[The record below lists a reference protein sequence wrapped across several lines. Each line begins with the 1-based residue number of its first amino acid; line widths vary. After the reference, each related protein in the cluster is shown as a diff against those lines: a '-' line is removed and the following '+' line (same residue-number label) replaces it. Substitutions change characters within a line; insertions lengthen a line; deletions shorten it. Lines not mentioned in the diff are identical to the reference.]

1 MSKVSEA
8 VVRRARMETEKML
21 GVFEP
26 RPMRREIVR
35 MRLSHLLHEAFP
47 GEVPVFPDDPVVS
60 GVCADSR
67 LCRQGNVF
75 VAVPGTAVDG
85 ARFAMEASER
95 GAVAVVAEHRLDLP
109 EDVIQLTVPDA
120 RAAVADLAAA
130 FYGHP
135 ARDMTVIGITGTNGK
150 TSTALLLR
158 SVLDAAG
165 MKAALFGTIRYEIGA
180 RRIPSPTTTPDPVS
194 LQAFLA
200 EARDVGISAAVME
213 VSSHALVQQRTRAIR
228 MSAAVFTNLAPEHLD
243 YHRDFEAY
251 RAAKSLL
258 FEGLAPGAVAALNSE
273 DPSSAH
279 IASRTEGRVILYG
292 RNESASVRA
301 EEVRCDPD
309 GISFLLRLP
318 DGGEA
323 RITSPLLGYVNV
335 MNCLAAAAAAHG
347 LGIPVAK
354 IAEGLDAAPVVPGRL
369 ERVDAG
375 QPFTVLV
382 DYAHTDHALV
392 NVLRSI
398 RAFSGDR
405 RIITVMGCGGDR
417 DRLKRPRMG
426 RAASELSEA
435 VVVTSDNPRSEDPMA
450 IIGEILSGLEG
461 RTNFEVI
468 PDRRRAIRAAVRMA
482 GPDDIVLIAGKGH
495 ETYQIV
501 GGVVYPFDDSRVV
514 TEEIE
519 SGRRAE

>member
-1 MSKVSEA
+1 MQRVDEA
-8 VVRRARMETEKML
+8 EDRHVRIEAESVL
-21 GVFEP
+21 SIYEP
-26 RPMRREIVR
+26 RPMRREVVR
-35 MRLSHLLHEAFP
+35 MRLSQLLHEAFP
-47 GEVPVFPDDPVVS
+47 GVVPALPDDPVVS
-60 GVCADSR
+60 GVSVDSR

-85 ARFAMEASER
+85 ARFALEAAER
-95 GAVAVVAEHRLDLP
+95 GAVAVVAERRLDLP
-109 EDVIQLTVPDA
+109 DGVVELIVPDA

-135 ARDMTVIGITGTNGK
+135 ARDMTVVGVTGTNGK
-150 TSTALLLR
+150 TSTTLLLR
-158 SVLDAAG
+158 SILEAAG
-165 MKAALFGTIRYEIGA
+165 TKVALFGTILYEIGA

-200 EARDVGISAAVME
+200 EARDVGLSAAVME
-213 VSSHALVQQRTRAIR
+213 VSSHALVQQRTRAIP
-228 MSAAVFTNLAPEHLD
+228 MAAAVFTNLASEHLD

-279 IASRTEGRVILYG
+279 IASRTAGRVIRYG

-301 EEVRCDPD
+301 EQVRCGPG

-335 MNCLAAAAAAHG
+335 MNCLAAAAAAYG
-347 LGIPVAK
+347 LGTPLEA
-354 IAEGLDAAPVVPGRL
+354 IARGLDEAKVVPGRL
-369 ERVDAG
+369 ERVEAG

-382 DYAHTDHALV
+382 DYAHTDHALE

-398 RAFSGDR
+398 RAFSGER

-426 RAASELSEA
+426 RAAADLSEA
-435 VVVTSDNPRSEDPMA
+435 VIVTSDNPRSEDPMA
-450 IIGEILSGLEG
+450 IIGDILAGLEG

-482 GPDDIVLIAGKGH
+482 APEDIVLIAGKGH

-501 GGVVYPFDDSRVV
+501 GGVVHPFDDRRVV
-514 TEEIE
+514 VEEIE
-519 SGRRAE
+519 SGRRAK